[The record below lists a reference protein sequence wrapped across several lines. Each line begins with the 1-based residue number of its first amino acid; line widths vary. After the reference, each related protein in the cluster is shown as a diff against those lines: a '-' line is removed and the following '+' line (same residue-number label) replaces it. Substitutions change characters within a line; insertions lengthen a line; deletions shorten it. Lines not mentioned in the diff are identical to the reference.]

1 MIRRR
6 INESLGNRRRSLRE
20 YAGESYEG
28 MAEANSAA
36 NTMLAGTRGL
46 YDIVKS
52 IAEESDVGNRSGVIE
67 LVDELAPLVERLLA
81 GWERLK
87 GV

>member
-28 MAEANSAA
+28 MSEANSAA
-36 NTMLAGTRGL
+36 SWMLGGAKGL

-52 IAEESDVGNRSGVIE
+52 IVEESNVGNRSEVIE
-67 LVDELAPLVERLLA
+67 LVGRLAPLVEKLLA

-87 GV
+87 EV